1 MGSPTEGDHV
11 AGGGGLFAGPLA
23 GGTDRRGGS
32 SKETEGR
39 GTWTSL
45 LPALAPVPSSLLQ
58 PLPQT
63 SPPLLSCFPPS
74 FSSSSSLCS
83 LSPHRGRRS
92 PPPSACSRHSPSTIS
107 SSTTTT
113 APTSNN
119 NHNNHP
125 TTNNNTSNFTKSRRL
140 PKLPRSLSWMFFWL
154 ALIK

>member
-1 MGSPTEGDHV
+1 MGSPTEGEHV

-23 GGTDRRGGS
+23 GGTDRRGDSG
-32 SKETEGR
+32 KETEGR

-45 LPALAPVPSSLLQ
+45 LPALAPVPSFLLQ

-74 FSSSSSLCS
+74 FTSSSSLCS

-92 PPPSACSRHSPSTIS
+92 HPPSACSRHSPSTIS
-107 SSTTTT
+107 SSPTTT
-113 APTSNN
+113 ATSNN

-125 TTNNNTSNFTKSRRL
+125 T
-140 PKLPRSLSWMFFWL
+140 
-154 ALIK
+154 

>member
-1 MGSPTEGDHV
+1 MGSPTEGEHV

-39 GTWTSL
+39 GTRTSP

-74 FSSSSSLCS
+74 FTSSSSLCS
-83 LSPHRGRRS
+83 LSPRRGRRS
-92 PPPSACSRHSPSTIS
+92 HPPSACSRHSPSTIS

-113 APTSNN
+113 SATSN
-119 NHNNHP
+119 
-125 TTNNNTSNFTKSRRL
+125 NNNTSNFTKSRRL

-154 ALIK
+154 ALIKLQ

>member
-11 AGGGGLFAGPLA
+11 AGGGGLLSGPLA

-32 SKETEGR
+32 FQETEGR

-92 PPPSACSRHSPSTIS
+92 PPPSACSRHSPSIIS

-113 APTSNN
+113 TTATSNN
-119 NHNNHP
+119 NNNHP
-125 TTNNNTSNFTKSRRL
+125 TTNNNASNFTKSRRL

>member
-1 MGSPTEGDHV
+1 MGSPTEGEHV

-23 GGTDRRGGS
+23 GGTGRRGDSG
-32 SKETEGR
+32 KEAEGR

-74 FSSSSSLCS
+74 FTSSSLCS

-92 PPPSACSRHSPSTIS
+92 HPPSACSRHSPSTIS
-107 SSTTTT
+107 STTTTTT
-113 APTSNN
+113 ANN

-125 TTNNNTSNFTKSRRL
+125 
-140 PKLPRSLSWMFFWL
+140 
-154 ALIK
+154 

>member
-11 AGGGGLFAGPLA
+11 AGGGGLLAGPLA

-32 SKETEGR
+32 GKEKEGR

-74 FSSSSSLCS
+74 FSSSSPLCS
-83 LSPHRGRRS
+83 LSPHRRS
-92 PPPSACSRHSPSTIS
+92 HPPSACSRHSPSTIS

-113 APTSNN
+113 ATTSNN
-119 NHNNHP
+119 NH
-125 TTNNNTSNFTKSRRL
+125 
-140 PKLPRSLSWMFFWL
+140 
-154 ALIK
+154 